1 MRGPGDLQPFL
12 LGVPVDGE
20 GHRIAVDP
28 TYFAGLDEVGD
39 LLAEIA
45 LLFAQGFVQSGR
57 AVDMTDAMEQ
67 IQEGL
72 VLALE
77 EFEDPDDAD

>member
-12 LGVPVDGE
+12 LGLPGE
-20 GHRIAVDP
+20 EGEHRIVVDP

-45 LLFAQGFVQSGR
+45 ALFAQGFVQSGR
-57 AVDMTDAMEQ
+57 AIDMADAMEQ
-67 IQEGL
+67 IEESL
-72 VLALE
+72 VLALQDIE
-77 EFEDPDDAD
+77 GDTGS